1 MMHQAKKTGTL
12 LLPPLFL
19 LLFLLATDPYKLP
32 LVLIVIPF
40 LLVGLTVFLIVKSIL
55 GISPLPETKVRL
67 GVPVASSI
75 VDPRFLDSSS
85 IACWLDPIFAPY
97 RCLVIPV
104 YEGFYLVYYAA

>member
-67 GVPVASSI
+67 IAAIMTALATLLLVFQSLHQLSIRDFLIVVA
-75 VDPRFLDSSS
+75 L
-85 IACWLDPIFAPY
+85 
-97 RCLVIPV
+97 LV
-104 YEGFYLVYYAA
+104 GLTLYLRRIDV